1 ESFWFGGF
9 VRYAIS
15 RASQA
20 AVAWS
25 LFATAF
31 RLLSGVLVLPLIVR
45 ILPSDHLGL
54 WYVFLSLQ
62 GIAALFDL
70 GFGPAVTRA
79 AGYLWGGA
87 QELRK
92 FGVAQ
97 VESSDSAVLAPNYS
111 LLTRLVATMRL
122 YYRSFRID
130 SGLI

>member
-1 ESFWFGGF
+1 MSEPARQTFSIAAFF
-9 VRYAIS
+9 RYAIS
-15 RASQA
+15 RASQS

-31 RLLSGVLVLPLIVR
+31 RLLSGVLVLPLVLR

-70 GFGPAVTRA
+70 GFSPAVTRA

-92 FGVAQ
+92 FGVAH
-97 VESSDSAVLAPNYS
+97 VESSDSAVLDPNYS

-122 YYRSFRID
+122 Y
-130 SGLI
+130 